1 MSKRN
6 YIDEILDR
14 KQRLLKGT
22 SREDQFR
29 RRVHPLVK
37 GFRVIKSL
45 SKSVDYRDEW
55 LKYGVVGY
63 VACVEGYFRVL
74 IADLIDAGAPF
85 SENVAN
91 FKDLKLGVDSVIAIH
106 SKKITFGDF
115 VANLL
120 PLNNFQDIA
129 NNLSVIL
136 GLDFTKYF
144 KEHPCSKWNPK
155 PFGEVFPKFFSEIP
169 ELFRLRHVYAHELAT
184 RQRVSPRHIESCI
197 GKGAMLVIHTEDYVS
212 KDFLSTSPKKKV
224 VK

>member
-14 KQRLLKGT
+14 KQRLLKGA

-45 SKSVDYRDEW
+45 NKSVDYRDEW
-55 LKYGVVGY
+55 LKYGVIGY
-63 VACVEGYFRVL
+63 MACVEGYFRVL

-106 SKKITFGDF
+106 SKKITLGDF

-144 KEHPCSKWNPK
+144 KEHKY
-155 PFGEVFPKFFSEIP
+155 PF
-169 ELFRLRHVYAHELAT
+169 
-184 RQRVSPRHIESCI
+184 
-197 GKGAMLVIHTEDYVS
+197 
-212 KDFLSTSPKKKV
+212 
-224 VK
+224 